1 VRSREIARRYA
12 EALYRLSYEEG
23 CVDQIEGDY
32 RRVLSEITEVPDF
45 SRFLTHPLVSRERKN
60 GLVEQSFP
68 QILGYLRNLFTLLIR
83 NGREDYL
90 ELIYEEFL
98 TLRAEEEGIIRVKVA
113 TAQELSL
120 EDRDGLVNRL
130 AKALGGRVELEE
142 RLDPDLLGGVRI
154 EVDGKVVDAT
164 LRAKLRGL
172 RTLIEG

>member
-1 VRSREIARRYA
+1 
-12 EALYRLSYEEG
+12 
-23 CVDQIEGDY
+23 
-32 RRVLSEITEVPDF
+32 
-45 SRFLTHPLVSRERKN
+45 
-60 GLVEQSFP
+60 
-68 QILGYLRNLFTLLIR
+68 LGYLRNLFTLLIR

-120 EDRDGLVNRL
+120 EDSDGLVNRL